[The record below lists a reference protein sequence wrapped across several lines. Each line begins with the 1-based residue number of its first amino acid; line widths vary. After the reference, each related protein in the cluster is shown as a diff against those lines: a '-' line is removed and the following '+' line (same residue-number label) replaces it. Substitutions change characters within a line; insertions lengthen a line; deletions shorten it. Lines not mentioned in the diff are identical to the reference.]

1 MRKRSSG
8 FVLLRDSTVELLLN
22 RPSCRQASYL
32 FVIGRIILMTFT
44 GCFQCCERSKTVGR
58 LGMGSKTSFQQA
70 QRQTASGKRLKRMFI
85 FHTVRKSFI
94 LNGSSLHQ
102 FEHRVSTCV
111 ICVCDLWDIPV
122 HINHINCTRLATWGY
137 TKSVAQVKYACQIL
151 LNRTYSC
158 PHYLKR
164 HMIWI
169 SMPNIRNH
177 DVASSCDRNKMY

>member
-1 MRKRSSG
+1 
-8 FVLLRDSTVELLLN
+8 
-22 RPSCRQASYL
+22 
-32 FVIGRIILMTFT
+32 
-44 GCFQCCERSKTVGR
+44 
-58 LGMGSKTSFQQA
+58 MGSKTSFQQA

-177 DVASSCDRNKMY
+177 DVASSCDRNKMYWSAHRVAFQGIGTPDRIVTKQKKSKDVAQAPHHVASCGANLSLCLQLAREY